1 MQENNTDSIN
11 GITEIHFDIEY
22 GVFSSIYD
30 NILKLEPRLINNRE
44 DQIDLKQSGH
54 CAGKKKNHVWF
65 KKKQDFHSYQTR
77 LKRLNLK

>member
-54 CAGKKKNHVWF
+54 CAGKKKIMFGLRKNKTFIHIRP
-65 KKKQDFHSYQTR
+65 D
-77 LKRLNLK
+77 